1 MKKTL
6 LITLTLFSLASFTSS
21 AQDAK
26 SAFKINPLSALLRTG
41 SVFYEHKLSKKE
53 SFQLGAAYLGLKI
66 EDVKFSGFSV
76 TPEYRYYP
84 KENALSGLYI
94 GPYLRYQNLTVKDE
108 TSKGSYS
115 SVGGGV
121 VLGRQWVYKSGFV
134 LDLFFGPSYNSGKVK
149 ADDGSEEPD
158 VSVSAIDGFGI
169 RTGILIG
176 FSL

>member
-1 MKKTL
+1 MKRTL
-6 LITLTLFSLASFTSS
+6 FITLAFVSLASLTSL

-26 SAFKINPLSALLRTG
+26 NAFKINPLSALFRTG
-41 SVFYEHKLSKKE
+41 SVFYEHKLSEKA

-108 TSKGSYS
+108 MNKGSYS

-121 VLGRQWVYKSGFV
+121 VLGRQWAYKSGFV
-134 LDLFFGPSYNSGKVK
+134 LDLFFGPSYNAGKVK
-149 ADDGSEEPD
+149 ADDGSEEPEI
-158 VSVSAIDGFGI
+158 STAIDGFGI